1 MTTWLANLN
10 GFQATTAKTN
20 TFKLGVNN
28 IVNVIMHY
36 FTLIQWTQIEADS
49 SIFAHYTS
57 SLQDCMKIK
66 VRKTIICFTKQLYHW
81 MQKCCLP
88 NYAAN
93 GRIQSLV
100 QAQHQ
105 VMF

>member
-28 IVNVIMHY
+28 IVHVIMHY

-66 VRKTIICFTKQLYHW
+66 ARKN
-81 MQKCCLP
+81 
-88 NYAAN
+88 NYLFHK
-93 GRIQSLV
+93 RIVPLNAKIVAFRITLLMDGFSHSCKLNIK
-100 QAQHQ
+100 
-105 VMF
+105 

>member
-1 MTTWLANLN
+1 
-10 GFQATTAKTN
+10 
-20 TFKLGVNN
+20 
-28 IVNVIMHY
+28 MHY
-36 FTLIQWTQIEADS
+36 FTFIQWTQIEADS

-57 SLQDCMKIK
+57 PLQDCMKIK
-66 VRKTIICFTKQLYHW
+66 ARKTIICFTKQLYHW
-81 MQKCCLP
+81 IQKYCLP